1 MPKILHGKKIKE
13 ELWDEAKKSAEK
25 QGRGNDY
32 AYIMGIL
39 KNMAGIE
46 KGYNLYDPQRHKED
60 LYRSLATN
68 EDFCVFTPATI
79 YLSDDIQK
87 SVPQGTDVI
96 QVIQRGEL
104 DPEINRDRMIGGY
117 ASTETL
123 DRQDEQIIAKGLDF
137 SECVN
142 FGWYN
147 DNHIQDTSAI
157 IGVPTQ
163 MELHRHEEHG
173 FRWFSKGFILNGY
186 PRADRIWELA
196 KSLQPVK
203 RHLGFSVEGKVV
215 ERAGARIT
223 KALIRNIA
231 ITANPVNT
239 ECTWDIL
246 VRAMS
251 GSEEFY
257 KALSAGATTAP
268 LAGGSV
274 LIPESLEGKMKVQ
287 VFECAE
293 DGKKFLDKSE
303 YEAHLKTHKKEGVL
317 KSSAGTLLT
326 QEEAVKW
333 ILNKKPSYGETLAEA
348 VVLHVF
354 KNGKGE

>member
-1 MPKILHGKKIKE
+1 KEIKE
-13 ELWDEAKKSAEK
+13 ELWQAAKKSAKE
-25 QGRGNDY
+25 QGREEDY
-32 AYIMGIL
+32 AYIMGIA
-39 KNMAGIE
+39 KKMAGIN
-46 KGYNLYDPQRHKED
+46 KSYNLYDPVSHKED

-68 EDFCVFTPATI
+68 EDFCVYTPATVH
-79 YLSDDIQK
+79 LEDKVQK
-87 SVPQGTDVI
+87 SIPSGTDVL
-96 QVIQRGEL
+96 QVIKRGKI
-104 DPEINRDRMIGGY
+104 DPEISQERMIGGY

-173 FRWFSKGFILNGY
+173 FRWFSKGFVLKGY

-196 KSLQPVK
+196 KALQPVS
-203 RHLGFSVEGKVV
+203 RNLGFSVEGKVV
-215 ERAGARIT
+215 ERSGARIT

-257 KALSAGATTAP
+257 KALAVGATTTP

-274 LIPESLEGKMKVQ
+274 LVPESLEGQLKVQ
-287 VFECAE
+287 VYECKE
-293 DGKKFLDKSE
+293 DGQKFLDKSE
-303 YEAHLKTHKKEGVL
+303 YEKHVKMHHQKDELKRSV
-317 KSSAGTLLT
+317 GTLLT

-333 ILNKKPSYGETLAEA
+333 VLNKKPSYGETLAEA
-348 VVLHVF
+348 VVLHIF
-354 KNGKGE
+354 KNGKGD